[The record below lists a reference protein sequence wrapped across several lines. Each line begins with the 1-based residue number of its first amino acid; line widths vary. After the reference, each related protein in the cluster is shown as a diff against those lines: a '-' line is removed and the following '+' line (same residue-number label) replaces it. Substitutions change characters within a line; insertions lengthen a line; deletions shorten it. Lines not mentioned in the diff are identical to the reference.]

1 MNKNKKINK
10 SKIYD
15 LVESR
20 YASTFKNITKLKKR
34 IKYQF
39 KNEHL
44 LIESLTH
51 RSAII
56 ELRSFLMQ
64 NMNLGSNSK
73 KLSTKFEIPNNER
86 LEFLGDSVLGLL
98 ISDTLLRRIES
109 FPEGDLS
116 KIRASLVNERVLAG
130 IGRKL
135 EIGHCL
141 ILGKGESKGGGRN
154 KNSLLADALEAIIG
168 AVYIDGGVQPCHKI
182 IKVLYKEQFS
192 GAIDVLSKLDYKTRL
207 QELSQ
212 QLYKETPKY
221 KMISSAGPDHA
232 KIFEVEV
239 SILGQVYSTG
249 NGASKKLASQIAA
262 EKAYKKLSKILA
274 KNSPSKKTNKKAEKK

>member
-1 MNKNKKINK
+1 M
-10 SKIYD
+10 
-15 LVESR
+15 
-20 YASTFKNITKLKKR
+20 
-34 IKYQF
+34 
-39 KNEHL
+39 
-44 LIESLTH
+44 
-51 RSAII
+51 
-56 ELRSFLMQ
+56 
-64 NMNLGSNSK
+64 
-73 KLSTKFEIPNNER
+73 
-86 LEFLGDSVLGLL
+86 
-98 ISDTLLRRIES
+98 
-109 FPEGDLS
+109 
-116 KIRASLVNERVLAG
+116 LAG

-182 IKVLYKEQFS
+182 IKALYKEQFS

-262 EKAYKKLSKILA
+262 EKACLLYT
-274 KNSPSKKTNKKAEKK
+274 SPSPRDKRQSRMPSSA

>member
-1 MNKNKKINK
+1 
-10 SKIYD
+10 
-15 LVESR
+15 
-20 YASTFKNITKLKKR
+20 
-34 IKYQF
+34 
-39 KNEHL
+39 
-44 LIESLTH
+44 
-51 RSAII
+51 
-56 ELRSFLMQ
+56 MQ